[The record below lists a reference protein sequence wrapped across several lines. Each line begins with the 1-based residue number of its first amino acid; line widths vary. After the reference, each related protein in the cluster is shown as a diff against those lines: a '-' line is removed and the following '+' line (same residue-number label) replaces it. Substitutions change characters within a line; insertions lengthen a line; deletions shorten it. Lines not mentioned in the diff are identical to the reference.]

1 MKALSLRL
9 LRPPIVFGFL
19 PLFFLTAGLFLPAL
33 SPAMEAGA
41 RIGYGSSP
49 DADGAAP
56 SAGAF
61 LRFDLPG
68 PVNLELSGD
77 YCEEN
82 IFGGAAEAMNVPLQ
96 VTALLYPIP
105 SPVLKPYLLGGAG
118 LTFVSLSPAGPAG
131 GPDGDYRLFG
141 VHAGGGLELPLAG
154 VGGVAGEFRYSLTE
168 EAGGTGYS
176 PGGWRLFATFFLS
189 F

>member
-1 MKALSLRL
+1 
-9 LRPPIVFGFL
+9 
-19 PLFFLTAGLFLPAL
+19 
-33 SPAMEAGA
+33 MEAGA

-56 SAGAF
+56 SAGVF

-68 PVNLELSGD
+68 PVNLEISGD
-77 YCEEN
+77 YGREDV
-82 IFGGAAEAMNVPLQ
+82 FGGAAEATNVPLQ

-105 SPVLKPYLLGGAG
+105 SLVLKPYLLGGAG
-118 LTFVSLSPAGPAG
+118 LTFVRLSPAGPVG
-131 GPDGDYRLFG
+131 SGDEDYHLFG

-154 VGGVAGEFRYSLTE
+154 AGGVAAEFRYSLTE
-168 EAGGTGYS
+168 ETGGARYS
-176 PGGWRLFATFFLS
+176 PGGWRLFAAFFLS